1 MKIEGYISRLRIY
14 SSKRATPSLWTLFRP
29 ISGINNSWVCT
40 IVSVYHDGVLGS
52 PGTMLNLRFPDP
64 LPAAI
69 GGLNILSAVIFFFVG
84 EVET

>member
-29 ISGINNSWVCT
+29 ISGI
-40 IVSVYHDGVLGS
+40 IIPGSVLLYRYIMMEFLGL

-69 GGLNILSAVIFFFVG
+69 GGLNIPLLRLFFSS
-84 EVET
+84 